1 MVVWFAYFR
10 NFLSPQPASPI
21 KPLPR
26 TIIVAGRKAFAP
38 ILAPLSSASP
48 EGEGIMKIMI
58 NRRKTNREILCVL
71 FGLEV
76 FKVSSVVKKITRC
89 MALVKQSECHARIHG
104 NNPYVT
110 VFKGEFF

>member
-1 MVVWFAYFR
+1 MKGNFGRKPGRRFRANAPFPCALSYAYFR

-26 TIIVAGRKAFAP
+26 NIIVAGWKAFAP

-48 EGEGIMKIMI
+48 EGDAIKKITVK
-58 NRRKTNREILCVL
+58 RRKKIREVLCFP

-76 FKVSSVVKKITRC
+76 FMVSSID
-89 MALVKQSECHARIHG
+89 Q
-104 NNPYVT
+104 
-110 VFKGEFF
+110 